1 MTHAATPELDAE
13 ERPFWPAVRRGWH
26 RRCPDCGQGPMM
38 RGYLTVRDS
47 CPVCGCELHHH
58 RADDGPAYVT
68 ILIVGHILAP
78 LILFV
83 YSNWRPEPWT
93 MVAMFSTGTVA
104 LSLFLL
110 PSWPCNGPRRCTAS
124 ATATRKTTPNDRCDR
139 PPSPS

>member
-26 RRCPDCGQGPMM
+26 RSCPDCGQGPMM

-110 PSWPCNGPRRCTAS
+110 PRLKGAFVALQWSKKMHGFGNGDPQDD
-124 ATATRKTTPNDRCDR
+124 PQ
-139 PPSPS
+139 